1 MCQICVSTVKT
12 RGQQGAHK
20 DKALTLSLLH
30 SSPRTYRMLQDVF
43 KLPSVKTLSRV
54 MQKINVYP
62 GLNENIM
69 QVLRQKVALQSDQ
82 KRLCSGN
89 GQNGHHI
96 VHYVL
101 YVYDCMDMTVLYMSV
116 H

>member
-1 MCQICVSTVKT
+1 MCQIRVSTVKT
-12 RGQQGAHK
+12 WDQQGAHK

-30 SSPRTYRMLQDVF
+30 SIPRTYRMLQDVF

-89 GQNGHHI
+89 GQKAHHI

-101 YVYDCMDMTVLYMSV
+101 YAYDCMDMTVLYMSV

>member
-1 MCQICVSTVKT
+1 MPDMCFYCEDPGS
-12 RGQQGAHK
+12 RGAHK
-20 DKALTLSLLH
+20 DKALTLALLH